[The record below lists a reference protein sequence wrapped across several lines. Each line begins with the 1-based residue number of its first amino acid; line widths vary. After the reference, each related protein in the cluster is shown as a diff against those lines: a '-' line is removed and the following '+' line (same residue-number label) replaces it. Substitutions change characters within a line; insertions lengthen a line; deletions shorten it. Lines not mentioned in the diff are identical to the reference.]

1 MRTSEKTERSG
12 RRPTLPRP
20 VARGPRTFSGGW
32 IGIVLV
38 LPLMLFLL
46 AMLVYPLTR
55 LAALAL
61 HNGLH
66 IDAAMLVALRN
77 SITLSLGVAA
87 VSIVLCITPAW
98 ALARWPSPLKVV
110 LRSALAVPL
119 MFSGVV
125 VGFLAI
131 LMLGRVGLIPTM
143 FASLIG
149 IPVGSGAAYGAIGLV
164 AAYLYFEIPRATLAL
179 ESAFRDIDIDYE
191 AAAATLGARPWS
203 RMRRLILPLTRPAIV
218 STFLLTFSV
227 SLGSY
232 GVALMLS
239 RRFTLLPVEI
249 YTAYTGFLDDQRA
262 STMSLMLVSTAL
274 IAGFL
279 TRLVDRRRR

>member
-1 MRTSEKTERSG
+1 
-12 RRPTLPRP
+12 
-20 VARGPRTFSGGW
+20 VARGPRPFSGGW

-98 ALARWPSPLKVV
+98 ALARWPSRLKVV

-131 LMLGRVGLIPTM
+131 LMLGLGVTASGYTSAASAPTSCEIKTASNGGMLAIQGVVHAGIALSGSYQLRVSGEGPGGSSDLSQGGQFNAGAGEAVTLGYDKDTGACPTEGCQCLYQRWTREMLLAGADELGLEFDEHVSRMVRYLSVVASEVGL
-143 FASLIG
+143 
-149 IPVGSGAAYGAIGLV
+149 
-164 AAYLYFEIPRATLAL
+164 
-179 ESAFRDIDIDYE
+179 
-191 AAAATLGARPWS
+191 
-203 RMRRLILPLTRPAIV
+203 
-218 STFLLTFSV
+218 
-227 SLGSY
+227 
-232 GVALMLS
+232 
-239 RRFTLLPVEI
+239 
-249 YTAYTGFLDDQRA
+249 
-262 STMSLMLVSTAL
+262 
-274 IAGFL
+274 
-279 TRLVDRRRR
+279 